1 MTKHIY
7 LIYFLLLNGFI
18 SAQNTFQFDFGGSN
32 SPILKDYIPISP
44 QNTYSK
50 KQGFGWTLPP
60 TGDFHRQNLYRSR
73 DNLTI
78 DGVVG
83 KKLGFKADVP
93 KGNWIL
99 TFWTETGKEDS
110 STQIVKINGKDTP
123 PQYQD
128 FFKPSEPRT
137 GLKSTFRIIHQKL
150 NIGKN
155 GFQLDI
161 DGGEDSVRLLGLV
174 LEKGDTSVFTQ
185 KFYENYQYWLNMRG
199 WEWAT
204 QKTGLGIFDRYE
216 MALVYLDAYLE
227 FKFNYTPPYLQ
238 ALLDKARILYWT
250 DKEVHWDSHK
260 KQAQSIFKRLEHDEP
275 KAFYKMYLGEKFKTK
290 CACDSLKVS
299 ERAPNWSK
307 AQLEAHCRLKQLADW
322 WILERQAENGEF
334 GGKIDDDVE
343 LLRCLTPLV
352 LRGDK
357 IAIQGWT
364 KLANGVWQSPQM
376 DNGFLK
382 RIRDVEHAA
391 EYFSDTGP
399 MMALLSDDTT
409 FTNRLK
415 PTNQFFKNV
424 WTGTTTNGNR
434 LFKSA
439 WLSSTAFDSESPRN
453 RDLPFSCLA
462 VKPMRY
468 LAWKTGDTATIK
480 LLHEWSKT
488 WRNLALRTDK
498 GKPKGIIPPSVRFP
512 DEAINGDEKTWY
524 QTNMFWHYFEWD
536 YGTYWHMYD
545 QLLFTAQVT
554 GDTSLLEPLFE
565 TLNLIKKHQNI
576 LNLDKSG
583 TEGGIKGSE
592 TWAVRNLVKE
602 TGFWTVVSAWR
613 FWSNDS
619 RFDDLLLKYG
629 SPYTRFRL
637 SGDETDLA
645 HGYDKMLQH
654 LRYNFPMVTSEALF
668 TDRVYL
674 TDDDEY
680 DPADYARALLTG
692 DEIQISASPYP
703 SITWTDLPDDLTV
716 LVSESTPK
724 SLKIKLFLHGNDA
737 KNASL
742 RLWGLEKG
750 QYNITIDMHTEILD
764 VKERGQD
771 FSISVEPQRLKE
783 LIILK
788 K

>member
-1 MTKHIY
+1 MI
-7 LIYFLLLNGFI
+7 IRQIVVFIFLFFSGHTQ
-18 SAQNTFQFDFGGSN
+18 AQNTFRFDCGSEN
-32 SPILKDYIPISP
+32 TPLSENNTRLSPKNI
-44 QNTYSK
+44 YSK
-50 KQGFGWTLPP
+50 KQVFGWIVPP
-60 TGDFHRQNLYRSR
+60 VGDFHRQNLTRSR

-83 KKLGFKADVP
+83 KKIGFKAEIP
-93 KGNWIL
+93 KGNWVL

-110 STQIVKINGKDTP
+110 STQSIKINGKNTP

-137 GLKSTFRIIHQKL
+137 GLKSTFRIFHQKI
-150 NIGKN
+150 NIDKK
-155 GFQLDI
+155 GFQLDL

-185 KFYENYQYWLNMRG
+185 KFYENYQYWLNMKG

-216 MALVYLDAYLE
+216 MALVYLDAYLKLNPKKNLSQH
-227 FKFNYTPPYLQ
+227 FQ

-260 KQAQSIFKRLEHDEP
+260 KQAQSIFNQLRHDNP
-275 KAFYKMYLGEKFKTK
+275 HPLFAMYQGGKIKTP
-290 CACDSLKVS
+290 CLCDSLKVS
-299 ERAPNWSK
+299 ENAPDWSK

-322 WILERQAENGEF
+322 WILERQADNGEF

-357 IAIQGWT
+357 TAIKGWT

-399 MMALLSDDTT
+399 MMVLLSDDTV

-415 PTNQFFKNV
+415 PTTQFFKNV
-424 WTGTTTNGNR
+424 WTGTTTQGNR

-439 WLSSTAFDSESPRN
+439 WLSSTAVDNTPPRN

-480 LLHEWSKT
+480 LLHQWAKT
-488 WRNLALRTDK
+488 WRDLALRTDK
-498 GKPKGIIPPSVRFP
+498 GKPKGIIPPSVRYP

-536 YGTYWHMYD
+536 YGTYWKMYD

-554 GDTSLLEPLFE
+554 GDSTLLEPLFE
-565 TLNLIKKHQNI
+565 TLNLIKKHQN
-576 LNLDKSG
+576 
-583 TEGGIKGSE
+583 TEGGKIGSE
-592 TWAVRNLVKE
+592 AWTTQNLMRE

-613 FWSNDS
+613 FWSNES
-619 RFDDLLLKYG
+619 RFDDLLKKYG

-637 SGDETDLA
+637 TGDETDLA
-645 HGYDKMLQH
+645 KGYDKMLEH

-674 TDDDEY
+674 TDDNEY

-703 SITWTDLPDDLTV
+703 SITWTDCPDDLTV

-724 SLKIKLFLHGNDA
+724 SLKIKLFLHNNQA
-737 KNASL
+737 KKASL
-742 RLWGLEKG
+742 RLWQLEKG
-750 QYNITIDMHTEILD
+750 QYKISIGNHTEI
-764 VKERGQD
+764 
-771 FSISVEPQRLKE
+771 VELKE
-783 LIILK
+783 KGQSFTFTISPNMLQFLNIVKI
-788 K
+788 